1 MKWAAWTLN
10 LEVILRCH
18 NFFLTPDYRQAA
30 QAARWAA
37 RWTRDWC
44 TVEYF
49 PNGIIEHCVQIH
61 DKLTFLDINVDQKV
75 ISAASAPCVD
85 LVGKKLEDVFPNDFT
100 LQIVRNM
107 CDEAKGFMDTSLV
120 PRALPDKVAA
130 FNEMPMFLGTRVVGV
145 SGIMRVLLTEA
156 GHFRVVLS
164 FPWPKAANSVSL

>member
-1 MKWAAWTLN
+1 MGSLD
-10 LEVILRCH
+10 LESRSDSSMPQLLLDPRLPASSPSSPLGSPLDTGLVHSRVL
-18 NFFLTPDYRQAA
+18 
-30 QAARWAA
+30 
-37 RWTRDWC
+37 
-44 TVEYF
+44 

-120 PRALPDKVAA
+120 PRALPDKLAA